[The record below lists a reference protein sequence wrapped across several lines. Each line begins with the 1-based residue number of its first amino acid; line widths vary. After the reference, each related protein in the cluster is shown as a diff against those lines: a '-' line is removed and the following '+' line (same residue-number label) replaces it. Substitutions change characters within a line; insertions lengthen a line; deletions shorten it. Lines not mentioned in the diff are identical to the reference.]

1 MMSFMLS
8 VIRRDLLLVMRHPAE
23 MVNPLV
29 FFVLVVALF
38 PMGVSPEAK
47 LLSQAAAGVVW
58 VAALLATLLS
68 LEILFKADFADG
80 SLEQLLLAPQP
91 AWVLVLAKVFVHWLV
106 SGLPLVLLS
115 PLVATMLFLPI
126 EAMPALL
133 LSLLIG
139 TPTLSL
145 FGAVGAAL
153 VTGLKSGG
161 MLISLLVLPLYIP
174 VLLFGT
180 GAVAAAAQGMP
191 VGGYLAYLGAMLVF
205 ALMAT
210 PWAAAAALKISQMQ
224 G

>member
-23 MVNPLV
+23 MINPLV

-38 PMGVSPEAK
+38 PMGISPEAS
-47 LLSQAAAGVVW
+47 LLSQTAAGVVW

-91 AWVLVLAKVFVHWLV
+91 AWILVLAKVFVHWLV

-115 PLVATMLFLPI
+115 PVVATMLFLPT

-153 VTGLKSGG
+153 VTGVKNGG

-191 VGGYLAYLGAMLVF
+191 VGGYLAYLGAMFIF

>member
-1 MMSFMLS
+1 MLGFMYS

-29 FFVLVVALF
+29 FFVLVIALF
-38 PMGVSPEAK
+38 PMGVSPEAS
-47 LLSQAAAGVVW
+47 LLSQTAAGVVW

-68 LEILFKADFADG
+68 LDILFKADYADG
-80 SLEQLLLAPQP
+80 SLEQLLLTSHP
-91 AWVLVLAKVFVHWLV
+91 AWALVIAKVIVHWLV
-106 SGLPLVLLS
+106 SGLPLVIMS
-115 PLVATMLFLPI
+115 PLVATMLFLPADAI
-126 EAMPALL
+126 PTLL
-133 LSLLIG
+133 LGLLIG

-153 VTGLKSGG
+153 VTGVKSGG

-180 GAVAAAAQGMP
+180 GAVAAAVLGMP
-191 VGGYLAYLGAMLVF
+191 VGGYMAYLGAMLVF
-205 ALMAT
+205 ALMVT
-210 PWAAAAALKISQMQ
+210 PWAAATALKVGQMQ

>member
-1 MMSFMLS
+1 
-8 VIRRDLLLVMRHPAE
+8 

-29 FFVLVVALF
+29 FFVLVIALF
-38 PMGVSPEAK
+38 PMGISPEAK

-91 AWVLVLAKVFVHWLV
+91 VWVLVLAKVLVHWLV

-115 PLVATMLFLPI
+115 PLVATMLFLPT

-153 VTGLKSGG
+153 VTGLKNGG

-205 ALMAT
+205 ALMVT

>member
-1 MMSFMLS
+1 MMSFILS
-8 VIRRDLLLVMRHPAE
+8 IMRRDLLLVMRYPAE
-23 MVNPLV
+23 IVNPLV
-29 FFVLVVALF
+29 FFVLVIALF
-38 PMGVSPEAK
+38 PMGVSPEAT

-68 LEILFKADFADG
+68 LDILFKADFADG

-91 AWVLVLAKVFVHWLV
+91 VWALVLAKVAVHWLV

-115 PLVATMLFLPI
+115 PLVATMLFLPT
-126 EAMPALL
+126 EAMSALL
-133 LSLLIG
+133 LSLLVG

-153 VTGLKSGG
+153 LTGVKTGG

-191 VGGYLAYLGAMLVF
+191 VSAYIAYLAAMF
-205 ALMAT
+205 IFSLMVT
-210 PWAAAAALKISQMQ
+210 PWAAATALKIGQMQ

>member
-8 VIRRDLLLVMRHPAE
+8 VMRRDLLLVMRHPAE

-29 FFVLVVALF
+29 FFVLVIALF
-38 PMGVSPEAK
+38 PMGISPEAK

-58 VAALLATLLS
+58 VSALLATLLS

-91 AWVLVLAKVFVHWLV
+91 AWVLVLAKVLVHWLV

-115 PLVATMLFLPI
+115 PLVATMLFLPT

-153 VTGLKSGG
+153 VTGLKNGG

-205 ALMAT
+205 ALMVT

>member
-1 MMSFMLS
+1 M
-8 VIRRDLLLVMRHPAE
+8 RRDLLLVMRHPAE

-29 FFVLVVALF
+29 FFVLVIALF
-38 PMGVSPEAK
+38 PMGISPEAK

-58 VAALLATLLS
+58 VSALLATLLS

-91 AWVLVLAKVFVHWLV
+91 AWVLVLAKVLVHWLV

-115 PLVATMLFLPI
+115 PLVATMLFLPT

-153 VTGLKSGG
+153 VTGLKNGG

-205 ALMAT
+205 ALMVT

>member
-8 VIRRDLLLVMRHPAE
+8 VMRRDLLLVMRHPAE

-29 FFVLVVALF
+29 FFVLVIALF
-38 PMGVSPEAK
+38 PMGISPEAK

-58 VAALLATLLS
+58 VSALLATLLS

-80 SLEQLLLAPQP
+80 SLEQLLLAPQS
-91 AWVLVLAKVFVHWLV
+91 AWVLVLAKVLVHWLV

-115 PLVATMLFLPI
+115 PLVATMLFLPT

-153 VTGLKSGG
+153 VTGLKNGG

-205 ALMAT
+205 ALMVT

>member
-8 VIRRDLLLVMRHPAE
+8 IIRRDLLLVMRHPAE

-29 FFVLVVALF
+29 FFVLVIALF
-38 PMGVSPEAK
+38 PMGISPEAK

-91 AWVLVLAKVFVHWLV
+91 VWVLVLAKVLVHWLV

-115 PLVATMLFLPI
+115 PLVATMLFLPT

-153 VTGLKSGG
+153 VTGLKNGG

-205 ALMAT
+205 ALMVT

>member
-1 MMSFMLS
+1 MMSFVLS
-8 VIRRDLLLVMRHPAE
+8 IIRRDLLLVMRYPAE

-68 LEILFKADFADG
+68 LDILFKADFADG

-91 AWVLVLAKVFVHWLV
+91 VWALVLAKVVVHWLV

-115 PLVATMLFLPI
+115 PVVATMLFLPT

-133 LSLLIG
+133 LSLLVG

-153 VTGLKSGG
+153 VTGVKTGG

-191 VGGYLAYLGAMLVF
+191 VAGYLAYLGAMLVF
-205 ALMAT
+205 ALMVT
-210 PWAAAAALKISQMQ
+210 PWAAATALKIGQMQ

>member
-8 VIRRDLLLVMRHPAE
+8 IIRRDLLLVMRHPAE

-29 FFVLVVALF
+29 FFVLVIALF
-38 PMGVSPEAK
+38 PMGISPEAK

-91 AWVLVLAKVFVHWLV
+91 VWVLVLAKVLVHWLV

-115 PLVATMLFLPI
+115 PLVATMLFLLT
-126 EAMPALL
+126 EAMRALL

-153 VTGLKSGG
+153 VTGLKNGG

-205 ALMAT
+205 ALMVT

>member
-91 AWVLVLAKVFVHWLV
+91 AWVLVLAKVLVHWLV

-115 PLVATMLFLPI
+115 PLVATMLFLPT

-205 ALMAT
+205 ALMVT

>member
-23 MVNPLV
+23 MINPLV

-38 PMGVSPEAK
+38 PMGISPEAS
-47 LLSQAAAGVVW
+47 LLSQTAAGVVW

-91 AWVLVLAKVFVHWLV
+91 AWILVLAKVFVHWLV

-115 PLVATMLFLPI
+115 PVVATMMFLPT

-153 VTGLKSGG
+153 VTGVKNGG

-191 VGGYLAYLGAMLVF
+191 VGGYLAYLGAMFIF

>member
-1 MMSFMLS
+1 MLGFMYS

-29 FFVLVVALF
+29 FFVLVIALF
-38 PMGVSPEAK
+38 PMGVSPEAS
-47 LLSQAAAGVVW
+47 LLSQTAAGVVW

-68 LEILFKADFADG
+68 LDILFKADYADG
-80 SLEQLLLAPQP
+80 SLEQLLLTSHP
-91 AWVLVLAKVFVHWLV
+91 AWTLVIAKVIVHWLV
-106 SGLPLVLLS
+106 SGLPLVIMS
-115 PLVATMLFLPI
+115 PLVATMLFLPADAI
-126 EAMPALL
+126 PTLL
-133 LSLLIG
+133 LGLLIG

-153 VTGLKSGG
+153 VTGVKSGG

-180 GAVAAAAQGMP
+180 GAVAAAVLGMP
-191 VGGYLAYLGAMLVF
+191 VGGYMAYLGAMLVF
-205 ALMAT
+205 ALMVT
-210 PWAAAAALKISQMQ
+210 PWAAATALKVGQMQ

>member
-29 FFVLVVALF
+29 FFVLVIALF

>member
-1 MMSFMLS
+1 MLSFMLS
-8 VIRRDLLLVMRHPAE
+8 VMRRDLLVVMRHPAE

-29 FFVLVVALF
+29 FFVLVVSLF

-47 LLSQAAAGVVW
+47 LLSQTAAGVVW

-68 LEILFKADFADG
+68 LDLLFKQDFADG
-80 SLEQLLLAPQP
+80 SLEQLLMAPQP
-91 AWVLVLAKVFVHWLV
+91 AWSLVMAKVMVHWLI
-106 SGLPLVLLS
+106 SGLPLVVLS
-115 PLVATMLFLPI
+115 PLVAIMLFLPT
-126 EAMPALL
+126 EAMPALV

-153 VTGLKSGG
+153 VTGVKNGG

-205 ALMAT
+205 AMMAT
-210 PWAAAAALKISQMQ
+210 PWAAAAALKVGQMQ